1 MCYLCDSPDGIHRD
15 LAQDEAA
22 EDLQWEAAVHTQVQA
37 VHAQVQVVHTQVQ
50 AVVHPLAPSPSTDS
64 PFIGTGSPS
73 IGKGSPFIGKGSP
86 SIGKVPS
93 PQLYSVRTHCTLY
106 VHLLPS
112 VFLSLYV
119 YCILQVYLRVH
130 QHSPSLQILTLNP
143 SEFTFPQLYSL
154 FPLQDSRSPP
164 TIFT

>member
-64 PFIGTGSPS
+64 PFISTGSPS

-86 SIGKVPS
+86 SIVKGSTSIGTVLS
-93 PQLYSVRTHCTLY
+93 PQLYSVRTHCALY

-143 SEFTFPQLYSL
+143 SEFTCP
-154 FPLQDSRSPP
+154 
-164 TIFT
+164 